1 MIDPSPLSAN
11 ILSHTGGLQDAAM
24 IELQL
29 GTSTIGGRTP
39 YLIHHIERISGL
51 VETALDVQVSSSIS
65 TDDTAE
71 VGKSVCVRKL
81 FVINLDWSCV
91 GSVQCHNFSLLAAD
105 VQANLLCKGVE
116 AMRLLLYVGVGV

>member
-1 MIDPSPLSAN
+1 MMN
-11 ILSHTGGLQDAAM
+11 
-24 IELQL
+24 EKNN
-29 GTSTIGGRTP
+29 
-39 YLIHHIERISGL
+39 
-51 VETALDVQVSSSIS
+51 VEWSRLRADCSVLTD
-65 TDDTAE
+65 DDTAE